1 MQSLIKYLGI
11 IAGLVAFS
19 ISTHAASI
27 EFYKGSW
34 EDALAIAK
42 AEQKL
47 IFVDAYAVWCGPCK
61 MMDRNTFSQE
71 EVAGYFNENF
81 INLKLD
87 VEKGEGITFADE
99 YKVTGMPTLFFLNY
113 KGEVVRKVM
122 GYQGPRE
129 LLREAKKANKPIN
142 NKDKYALAYEAG
154 SNKPDI
160 LYHHAMNLAKSKE
173 DYREPAS
180 RYFATQ
186 DDKALLSQA
195 QNWEAI
201 QTLTSDINSRE
212 FQLVLDKQKK
222 FRKAYGDMVVSD
234 FIYSVLKT
242 NTLQAALT
250 QKVSQ
255 YQLAVTT
262 AQDRLNDDGL
272 AANRLK
278 MIYAEATRDWGA
290 YAQKARYHFS
300 NYLVT
305 NPEEL
310 SQAGQNFYLHVEDE
324 DALNEAIK
332 WVQQSIAIENKYYN
346 NKVLAYLYLKLGD
359 KVNARRAA
367 FKTLKIAELK
377 DHDPTEM
384 ENFLAN
390 LNE

>member
-1 MQSLIKYLGI
+1 
-11 IAGLVAFS
+11 AGLVAFS
-19 ISTHAASI
+19 LTTQAAGI

-34 EDALAIAK
+34 EDAKAIAK

-71 EVAGYFNENF
+71 EVSSYFNDHF

-87 VEKGEGITFADE
+87 VEKGEGVAFADE

-113 KGEVVRKVM
+113 KGEIVRRVM
-122 GYQGPRE
+122 GYRGPKE
-129 LLREAKKANKPIN
+129 LLREARKANKPIN

-154 SNKPDI
+154 SNNPDI
-160 LYHHAMNLAKSKE
+160 LFNHAMNLAKSKE
-173 DYREPAS
+173 DYREAAGK
-180 RYFATQ
+180 YFATQ
-186 DDKALLSQA
+186 EEKALINEA
-195 QNWEAI
+195 RNWEAI
-201 QTLTSDINSRE
+201 QALTFDIESRE

-222 FRKAYGDMVVSD
+222 FNKNYGKMVVSD

-250 QKVSQ
+250 QRMDQ

-262 AQDRLNDDGL
+262 AQDHIDDEGL
-272 AANRLK
+272 VANRLK

-310 SQAGQNFYLHVEDE
+310 
-324 DALNEAIK
+324 
-332 WVQQSIAIENKYYN
+332 
-346 NKVLAYLYLKLGD
+346 
-359 KVNARRAA
+359 
-367 FKTLKIAELK
+367 
-377 DHDPTEM
+377 
-384 ENFLAN
+384 
-390 LNE
+390 